1 MIRVIIVD
9 NDATFR
15 KGLKTI
21 LLNIGDVEVVA
32 EASNGEEFLKLLEVT
47 TADLVFMD
55 VKMPVMDGMEATKKA
70 KSMFTELCIIG
81 FSSYESDD
89 YINKMLDAGAAG
101 YLSKSA
107 DNYDLLTQIINNP
120 QAGLLPVKKIVK
132 Q

>member
-9 NDATFR
+9 NEPTFR

-32 EASNGEEFLKLLEVT
+32 EACNGAEFLMLLEET
-47 TADLVFMD
+47 TADVVFMD
-55 VKMPVMDGMEATKKA
+55 VKMPVMDGVEATRKA
-70 KSMFTELCIIG
+70 KCRFPELCIIG

-89 YINKMLDAGAAG
+89 YINKMLDAGATG
-101 YLSKSA
+101 YLSKSG

-120 QAGLLPVKKIVK
+120 QAGLLPVKKNVK